1 VAHGIVADAAAALAN
16 PKFVGASVVVLPR
29 DPVVS
34 QDPAAKARQP
44 FGHDP
49 ASLPLQP
56 IRRVLDLGLV
66 QRAERPLL
74 LRFSQLWISPVPPSV
89 S

>member
-34 QDPAAKARQP
+34 QNPAAKARQP

-49 ASLPLQP
+49 ASLPSSLSAGSW
-56 IRRVLDLGLV
+56 IWVS
-66 QRAERPLL
+66 
-74 LRFSQLWISPVPPSV
+74 FSEQNAHYC
-89 S
+89 